1 MIDKNSPIPL
11 YYQLEQAIRE
21 RIETGTLSAGE
32 MLPPERHFT
41 DSLGISRMTV
51 RHAMQALIEDGLL
64 ERKRNKGLFVK
75 VRPFHQS
82 LAKLTS
88 FSEDMRARGLTPSNR
103 ILEWKE
109 IKLSSLAAGKLQKEI
124 GTKAIRIKRLRLADN
139 DPIAVETI
147 TSPLEMAENLTENKL
162 KESFYAY
169 LEGEMKFT
177 LHRGEQEIE
186 ALLAD
191 EEMASL
197 LNISPGDAVLRIHR
211 LSYLKDE
218 RPFEYVTSTYR
229 ADKYTFT
236 SSFYR

>member
-21 RIETGTLSAGE
+21 RIETGSLSAGE
-32 MLPPERHFT
+32 MLPPERHYT
-41 DSLGISRMTV
+41 ESLGISRMTV

-64 ERKRNKGLFVK
+64 ERRRNKGLFVK
-75 VRPFHQS
+75 EQPYHQS
-82 LAKLTS
+82 LSKLTS
-88 FSEDMRARGLTPSNR
+88 FSEDMRERGLTPSNR

-109 IKLSSLAAGKLQKEI
+109 IKLNSLAAGKLQKEI

-139 DPIAVETI
+139 DPIAVEMI

-162 KESFYAY
+162 KESFYTY
-169 LEGEMKFT
+169 LEEEMNFT
-177 LHRGEQEIE
+177 LYRAEQEIE

-191 EEMASL
+191 EEVASL

-211 LSYLKDE
+211 LSFLKDE

>member
-21 RIETGTLSAGE
+21 HIETGTLTPGE
-32 MLPPERHFT
+32 MLPPERHYT
-41 DSLGISRMTV
+41 ESLGISRMTV

-64 ERKRNKGLFVK
+64 ERRRNKGLFVK
-75 VRPFHQS
+75 EQPFHQS

-88 FSEDMRARGLTPSNR
+88 FREDMLARGLTPSNK

-109 IKLSSLAAGKLQKEI
+109 INLSSLAADKLQKEI
-124 GTKAIRIKRLRLADN
+124 GTKAIRIKRLRLADEE
-139 DPIAVETI
+139 PIAVETI
-147 TSPLEMAENLTENKL
+147 TSPLEMTKNLTETKL
-162 KESFYAY
+162 KESFYKY
-169 LEGEMKFT
+169 LEEDMQLT
-177 LHRGEQEIE
+177 LHRAEQEIE

-191 EEMASL
+191 EETASL